1 MKKDFDP
8 LYSEK
13 NPLALL
19 KAKLAIW
26 IRNAYKHFGTKSNTS
41 LFTGLNM
48 SVPKGVIYGLLGPS
62 GCGKTTLLRVITG
75 REKLNSG
82 EFKIFGE
89 DPGTVGLEVPGR
101 RIGYMPQDLALYM
114 ELTILETLFFYGRLN
129 KMQTSKIRSRA
140 ETLIEILELPH
151 SGRLVQNMSGGQR
164 RRISLAV
171 ALLHEPELLV
181 LDEPT
186 VGVDPVLRQYIW
198 DHLLTIVNNS
208 SKKRT
213 IIITTHYVEEAR
225 QAHIVG
231 MLRYGKILDEDA
243 PTKLLEK
250 FKALTLEEVF
260 YELCQQE
267 QRVICEGS
275 EDEEESFLM
284 SRNQRNSSLSSDS
297 KFRRRDA
304 FSISIEAP
312 KKHFFPQMSS
322 FFAIHRWKALVIKN
336 FLRMF
341 RKIGFL
347 IFQLIF
353 PAIQASAFC
362 IAIGKDIKGMT
373 VAVVNEEA
381 TYQECQNNYAGCILS
396 FQSSKYVTMSKTSDL
411 QDNLS
416 CRLLYYIERGE
427 LDIKY
432 YDDFETAR
440 NKVLNGDHW
449 GVIHFEKG
457 FSKKLAEE
465 MHFIVSEPYAKD
477 KEINTRMHIYLDMTN
492 QQISLSI
499 KQSLHSSADEF
510 LKESLRACNKSEE
523 LGNSLLYFGNTIYGS
538 NKPSY
543 TEFMAPGIIL
553 SIAFF
558 MAVGL
563 TSQSFV
569 TERREGLLERSFATG
584 VTTLEVMLAHMVAQ
598 FIIMI
603 LQVTFVLLFMIL
615 VFKIPANGSIVLMI
629 SLVILQGLCG
639 MSFGLLISSFCST
652 EHDAI
657 QLALGSFY
665 PLLLLSGIIWPLEGM
680 SKNLRYFSY
689 TLPQTLACKA
699 MRGILSRG
707 WNLEWSIVY
716 LGFIVTI
723 AWIFIFQIL
732 SLLLFR
738 IRK

>member
-48 SVPKGVIYGLLGPS
+48 SVPKGEE
-62 GCGKTTLLRVITG
+62 K
-75 REKLNSG
+75 KLNSG

-225 QAHIVG
+225 QAHI
-231 MLRYGKILDEDA
+231 RS
-243 PTKLLEK
+243 LLKK
-250 FKALTLEEVF
+250 FF

-304 FSISIEAP
+304 FSISIEAQ